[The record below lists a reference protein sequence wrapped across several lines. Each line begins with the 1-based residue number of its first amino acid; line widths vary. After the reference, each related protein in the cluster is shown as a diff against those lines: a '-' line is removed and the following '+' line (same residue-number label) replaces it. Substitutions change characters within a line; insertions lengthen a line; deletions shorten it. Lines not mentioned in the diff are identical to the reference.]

1 MSEKTLEDTNLVD
14 AVDDAESRM
23 MTVEIQAL
31 TLFCFQEEDG
41 VSYVNQVRIS
51 CGPCATPPHEL
62 PQLLVERVTMSTSI
76 RSSIES

>member
-1 MSEKTLEDTNLVD
+1 MSEKTLDDTNLVD

-41 VSYVNQVRIS
+41 VS
-51 CGPCATPPHEL
+51 
-62 PQLLVERVTMSTSI
+62 
-76 RSSIES
+76 